1 MFIQLECF
9 KEGGRVRWQLEE
21 KNRKEEDEPVD
32 SADQSVALV
41 VGDKENEDIAEDEG
55 SNNVLSITLK
65 TTSDKS

>member
-1 MFIQLECF
+1 M
-9 KEGGRVRWQLEE
+9 
-21 KNRKEEDEPVD
+21 KEEDEPVD

-41 VGDKENEDIAEDEG
+41 VDDKENEDIAEDEG